1 MVGGH
6 APERLRTQR
15 LLLRGFTDADRD
27 PFAALDADPAV
38 MEHFP
43 YPTDRARSDA
53 LVDRVRAGW
62 EERGWGLWA
71 VERADTGEMVGFT
84 GLSPATFDAP
94 FTPAVE
100 VGWRLA
106 RPHWGHGF
114 ATEAGR
120 ASLRVAF
127 TDLGVDEVVSFT
139 AAGNTRS
146 RAVMERLGLRR
157 DPADD
162 FAYPTIPEGHPLRAH
177 VLYRVDAATWRAQQ
191 G

>member
-1 MVGGH
+1 MVGGL
-6 APERLRTQR
+6 APERRRTQR
-15 LLLRGFTDADRD
+15 LLLRGFTDADRE
-27 PFAALDADPAV
+27 PFAALNSDPAV

-43 YPTDRARSDA
+43 SPVDRARSDA

-62 EERGWGLWA
+62 ADRGWGLWA

-106 RPHWGHGF
+106 RAHWGQGF
-114 ATEAGR
+114 ATEAAL

-127 TDLGVDEVVSFT
+127 EDLGVGEVVSFT
-139 AAGNTRS
+139 AVTNSRS
-146 RAVMERLGLRR
+146 RAVMERLGMHR

-162 FAYPTIPEGHPLRAH
+162 FPYPSIPEGHPLRPH
-177 VLYRVDAATWRAQQ
+177 VLYRLDAATWRLRQ